1 MKPKEL
7 TITSW
12 GQSQSAEMTAFRPE
26 RLSAVI
32 NAIREQ
38 SEDTRI
44 IACGAGRNYGDL
56 GMRQKGCAI
65 LSSRMD
71 RFLSFDERCGVV
83 AVEPGITF
91 AELYAFTS
99 NRGFLPPVVP
109 GTGLVTLGGGV
120 ASDIHGKNHDSQGCL
135 GEHIEWLDLI
145 LASGEPVRATR
156 TEHPELFSATIGG
169 CGLTGVISAIGLK
182 LQKLRANAVR
192 AREWRVKDL
201 DQFLDLMQEHRK
213 SSAYTVGWVDALQ
226 GGRMLGRGIFQAAV
240 PVFVDGYR
248 TRRTPFN
255 IPFTCPDITL
265 NPYSVRAFNAIYY
278 RRVPINGRE
287 RTLGYEAFHHPL
299 DKVLNW
305 NRLYGEKGF
314 FQFQCVLPDESA
326 RTGIRQMLER
336 ISNARAASFLGVL
349 KTFGKEG
356 LGDLSFPRS
365 GVTLSLDIPARD
377 EGCELVKCLDAMTLD
392 HGGRVYLAKDAT
404 LTPERFALMYPKL
417 DKFRETLSRYDPT
430 GVFDSDLAQR
440 LKIRTG

>member
-1 MKPKEL
+1 
-7 TITSW
+7 
-12 GQSQSAEMTAFRPE
+12 
-26 RLSAVI
+26 
-32 NAIREQ
+32 
-38 SEDTRI
+38 
-44 IACGAGRNYGDL
+44 
-56 GMRQKGCAI
+56 
-65 LSSRMD
+65 
-71 RFLSFDERCGVV
+71 
-83 AVEPGITF
+83 
-91 AELYAFTS
+91 
-99 NRGFLPPVVP
+99 
-109 GTGLVTLGGGV
+109 
-120 ASDIHGKNHDSQGCL
+120 
-135 GEHIEWLDLI
+135 
-145 LASGEPVRATR
+145 
-156 TEHPELFSATIGG
+156 
-169 CGLTGVISAIGLK
+169 
-182 LQKLRANAVR
+182 
-192 AREWRVKDL
+192 
-201 DQFLDLMQEHRK
+201 
-213 SSAYTVGWVDALQ
+213 
-226 GGRMLGRGIFQAAV
+226 MLGRGIFQAAV